1 MTTMKRIFET
11 VSEARDTH
19 QLNKRILLDISN
31 KRDIWNGR
39 RRFGY

>member
-1 MTTMKRIFET
+1 MTTMKRIFES
-11 VSEARDTH
+11 VSENRDNQ
-19 QLNKRILLDISN
+19 QLNKRIFLDISN